1 MADEIRKIAL
11 SSEEKRIG
19 KVPSHSPDPLLPLVF
34 LGGPRSGARARRTVV
49 FVLEHLSGLC
59 ECGMMKWATATVHY
73 LANHDQ
79 PAGAGVIY
87 VINPAVKIML
97 VKSLKLLSSKT
108 RGCWRQNKVL
118 LSIFHS
124 LPVL

>member
-1 MADEIRKIAL
+1 MADEIRKIAI

-19 KVPSHSPDPLLPLVF
+19 KVPTHSPDPLLPLVF
-34 LGGPRSGARARRTVV
+34 LGGPRSGARARRAVV

-73 LANHDQ
+73 LANHDE

-87 VINPAVKIML
+87 VINPAVKISQ
-97 VKSLKLLSSKT
+97 VKRLAGVGHKTNRSS
-108 RGCWRQNKVL
+108 
-118 LSIFHS
+118 FHS